1 MRLDGDECRA
11 RAGRERV
18 ARLAT
23 TGADMRPHLVPVTFA
38 LSGDLVVTAVDQKPK
53 TTTDLRR
60 LRNIA
65 GNPHVALLWDRYDE
79 DWTHLWWVRGDGIAE
94 VVQTGDDRW
103 DAAVAALRE
112 RYAQYRQSP
121 PRGPAVVVRV
131 ESWSGWSFAAAD
143 EPG

>member
-23 TGADMRPHLVPVTFA
+23 TGAEMRPHVVPVTFA
-38 LSGDLVVTAVDQKPK
+38 LTGDLVVTAVDQKPK
-53 TTTDLRR
+53 TTADLRR

-65 GNPHVALLWDRYDE
+65 DNRRVALLWDRYDE
-79 DWTHLWWVRGDGIAE
+79 NWTRLWWVRGDGVAE
-94 VVQTGDDRW
+94 VVQAGDRW
-103 DAAVAALRE
+103 DAAVASLRE
-112 RYAQYRQSP
+112 RYAQYRERP
-121 PRGPAVVVRV
+121 PRGPAVMITVDF
-131 ESWSGWSFAAAD
+131 WSGWSFAAAD

>member
-23 TGADMRPHLVPVTFA
+23 TGAEMLPHLVPVTFA
-38 LSGDLVVTAVDQKPK
+38 LTGDVVVTAVDQKPK

-65 GNPHVALLWDRYDE
+65 DNPRVALLWDRYDE
-79 DWTHLWWVRGDGIAE
+79 DWTRLWWVRGDGVAD
-94 VVQTGDDRW
+94 VVHTGDRW

-112 RYAQYRQSP
+112 RYAQYRESP
-121 PRGPAVVVRV
+121 PRGPAVLITVG
-131 ESWSGWSFAAAD
+131 SWSGWSFSAVD
-143 EPG
+143 EQA